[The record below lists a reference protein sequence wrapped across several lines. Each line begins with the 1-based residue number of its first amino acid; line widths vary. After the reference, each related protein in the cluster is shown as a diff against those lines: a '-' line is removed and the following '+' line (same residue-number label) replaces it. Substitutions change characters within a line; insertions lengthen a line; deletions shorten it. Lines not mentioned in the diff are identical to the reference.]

1 MEVFSPGTKNMMT
14 YLMNRV
20 LVYVYR
26 EFRLRESPG
35 ALSQIRADELPIQH
49 PLTEAI
55 VRKRLKLCADLKVDP
70 PMLTVIVF
78 VHLFVF
84 LLQFSGLYHN

>member
-1 MEVFSPGTKNMMT
+1 MEVFSPGTKNMLN

-26 EFRLRESPG
+26 QFRLRERPG
-35 ALSQIRADELPIQH
+35 ALSQIRADELPIQY

-55 VRKRLKLCADLKVDP
+55 VRKRMKHCADLKVDLS
-70 PMLTVIVF
+70 PMLAS
-78 VHLFVF
+78 
-84 LLQFSGLYHN
+84 LL